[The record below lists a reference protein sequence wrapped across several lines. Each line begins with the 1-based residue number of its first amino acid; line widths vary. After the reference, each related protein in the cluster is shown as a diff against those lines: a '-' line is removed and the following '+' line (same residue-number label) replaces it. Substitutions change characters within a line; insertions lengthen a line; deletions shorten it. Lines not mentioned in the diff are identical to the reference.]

1 MGSKIG
7 DHKGSKIG
15 IIGFPMIK
23 NDQKLDPNR
32 LSSFKN
38 WDPLWSEN
46 HQDLSKGPLE
56 QSATIFDSSAP
67 GAPICWLINAINYSK
82 YCYTCDKNPS
92 Y

>member
-38 WDPLWSEN
+38 WDPL
-46 HQDLSKGPLE
+46 
-56 QSATIFDSSAP
+56 
-67 GAPICWLINAINYSK
+67 
-82 YCYTCDKNPS
+82 
-92 Y
+92 